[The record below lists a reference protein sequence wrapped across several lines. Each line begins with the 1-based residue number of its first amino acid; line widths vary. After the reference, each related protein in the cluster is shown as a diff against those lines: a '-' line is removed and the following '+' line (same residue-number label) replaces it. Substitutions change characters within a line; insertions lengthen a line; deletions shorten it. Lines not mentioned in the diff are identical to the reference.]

1 MLHAWGAGLAAT
13 VLALHGWPVYLLITA
28 LGFAEAAVF
37 LGLVLPGETALL
49 LGGVLAAQGNI
60 SVVLLIALAIVAA
73 IAGDSVGYEVGRR
86 FGPSMKNS
94 RVGRD
99 RAGSLG
105 SGPGRDR
112 PPGVFCRVPRALGWR
127 VVATMSRH
135 DLTRRSGSDQHFPDA
150 QHGRI
155 HHETSQQAVP
165 PQ

>member
-60 SVVLLIALAIVAA
+60 SVVLFIALAIVAA

-94 RVGRD
+94 RVGR
-99 RAGSLG
+99 
-105 SGPGRDR
+105 
-112 PPGVFCRVPRALGWR
+112 
-127 VVATMSRH
+127 
-135 DLTRRSGSDQHFPDA
+135 
-150 QHGRI
+150 
-155 HHETSQQAVP
+155 
-165 PQ
+165 